1 MLKMTVAGQYVNFC
15 LRHLHPKSTSML
27 TVVDR
32 PPFRI
37 RSCIDGAFWRSK
49 LLVEDGADQR
59 APVYGR
65 GQIVLFQGWS
75 NKQYIIASMAE
86 AKSCTLQLMDGE
98 RGRLMAEG
106 EYKSMHALY
115 TVAPDMVPE
124 PLGWGTL
131 EANPDGHFFLCEF
144 VNLADEIPDPS
155 LVCKK
160 LAGLH
165 KKSITMSPNG
175 MYGFEVTTCNGTFP
189 QDNRW
194 NDSWEAFFA
203 QQMDG
208 AFKAEEEVQGFCE
221 DYQRLLPP
229 FFEKVIPRLLRPLE
243 TGENSLK
250 PALLH
255 GKDTPIEQLG
265 GTDSYFRGSLGRQCV
280 VPRRD

>member
-1 MLKMTVAGQYVNFC
+1 MAQAAWQIGEKPLDRLENVENDRSWTICELLSSSLAPKKHIHADGSGQASLPDQKLYRRSLLEQQASGRGRRGSTCAC
-15 LRHLHPKSTSML
+15 LRARTNRTFS
-27 TVVDR
+27 R
-32 PPFRI
+32 
-37 RSCIDGAFWRSK
+37 
-49 LLVEDGADQR
+49 LVEQAIYHCL
-59 APVYGR
+59 YGR
-65 GQIVLFQGWS
+65 
-75 NKQYIIASMAE
+75 

-208 AFKAEEEVQGFCE
+208 AFKAEEEVQGFSE
-221 DYQRLLPP
+221 DYQRLL
-229 FFEKVIPRLLRPLE
+229 RRSLRK
-243 TGENSLK
+243 SF
-250 PALLH
+250 H
-255 GKDTPIEQLG
+255 G
-265 GTDSYFRGSLGRQCV
+265 F
-280 VPRRD
+280 